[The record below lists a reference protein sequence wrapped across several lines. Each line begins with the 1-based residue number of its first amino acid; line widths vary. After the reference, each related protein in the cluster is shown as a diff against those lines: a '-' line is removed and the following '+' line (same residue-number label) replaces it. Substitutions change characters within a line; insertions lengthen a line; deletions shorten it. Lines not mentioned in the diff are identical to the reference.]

1 MKKTN
6 LLLTTLLVTLTFTAC
21 TKTEESP
28 KPTPKE
34 VSTEVTTAV
43 LTEENTEPTRGFPRA
58 KNPSD
63 NVVCTNCYATFKLSR
78 ATQKLSHGHSYIECP
93 ICHKDY
99 RKKAR

>member
-6 LLLTTLLVTLTFTAC
+6 LLLLTLLLSLTFTAC
-21 TKTEESP
+21 RKIEKSP

-34 VSTEVTTAV
+34 VATTTET
-43 LTEENTEPTRGFPRA
+43 TRGFTSA
-58 KNPSD
+58 KRPTD
-63 NVVCTNCYATFKLSR
+63 NAVCTNCYATFKLSR

-99 RKKAR
+99 KKKSK